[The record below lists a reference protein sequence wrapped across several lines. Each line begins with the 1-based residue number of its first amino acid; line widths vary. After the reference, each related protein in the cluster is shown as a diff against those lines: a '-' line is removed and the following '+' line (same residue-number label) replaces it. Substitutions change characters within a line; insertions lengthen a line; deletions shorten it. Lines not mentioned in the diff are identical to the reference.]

1 VSEPKLKPI
10 RCLLDV
16 RDISLEHFRH
26 PRDSQRKWKQSARGR
41 HKLLFRLSSWADPD
55 GSVARFSPSMDRLEK
70 HFGHGSLY
78 RRMDDLRDLGFLSW
92 QREKP
97 HYGQRQY
104 EITVPNGVLKHLP
117 DSPREEITPPTLVPI
132 RLSLPSEEPPNP
144 SRPGNWV
151 GRLGKDIGR
160 AKGITGNKQGNECV
174 LALAADKGDDRVALV
189 WGAWIKTR
197 NLDGLTCR
205 FFKFVEEFDETEVV
219 TEKQAA
225 DIQEEK
231 GRREGRTTATR
242 TVEDSERARTKW
254 RAVSK
259 RLKISTS
266 TLTTIHHRYF
276 METPKGK
283 RLS

>member
-1 VSEPKLKPI
+1 
-10 RCLLDV
+10 
-16 RDISLEHFRH
+16 
-26 PRDSQRKWKQSARGR
+26 
-41 HKLLFRLSSWADPD
+41 
-55 GSVARFSPSMDRLEK
+55 
-70 HFGHGSLY
+70 
-78 RRMDDLRDLGFLSW
+78 
-92 QREKP
+92 
-97 HYGQRQY
+97 
-104 EITVPNGVLKHLP
+104 VPNGVLKHLP

-132 RLSLPSEEPPNP
+132 RLSLPSEEPSNP
-144 SRPGNWV
+144 SRPENWI

-160 AKGITGNKQGNECV
+160 AKGITLNKQGKECV
-174 LALAADKGDDRVALV
+174 LALVADKGDDRVALV

-197 NLDGLTCR
+197 NLDGLTCP

-219 TEKQAA
+219 MEKQAA

-231 GRREGRTTATR
+231 GRREGRTTPL
-242 TVEDSERARTKW
+242 ARLKTPNVP
-254 RAVSK
+254 ALNGGPVSK